1 MYYAAFQILQHDEDS
16 EDAVHHAF
24 IKIAENI
31 EKLHSKGIKVNCWT
45 CDDKEVAEKL
55 DCSTGHAYKLIRS
68 MNQELKKQGFYVIAG
83 KIPRA
88 FVEQKFFGMTLQAQ

>member
-1 MYYAAFQILQHDEDS
+1 MKTSSKKWQKIRKIKGLRQFVTWYPRHVS
-16 EDAVHHAF
+16 E
-24 IKIAENI
+24 NP
-31 EKLHSKGIKVNCWT
+31 G
-45 CDDKEVAEKL
+45 
-55 DCSTGHAYKLIRS
+55 YKLIRP

>member
-1 MYYAAFQILQHDEDS
+1 
-16 EDAVHHAF
+16 
-24 IKIAENI
+24 
-31 EKLHSKGIKVNCWT
+31 
-45 CDDKEVAEKL
+45 
-55 DCSTGHAYKLIRS
+55 